1 MRRTGLRILQWVVTV
16 VVTVF
21 IFQRLGVGIEGLRGL
36 DPAVLRP
43 DPLPFVGASLVLGL
57 GYLGSALLWGRMV
70 EELGGPS
77 LGAFTSLRI
86 YMVSNLGRYVP
97 GKLWQIAGVAI
108 LARRVGVS
116 PAISAG
122 AAILGQGV
130 ALAGASV
137 VGALA
142 FAGAQGRV
150 RWVGLALLAGVL
162 LFLVVT
168 GVPALFRRIVALAYR
183 LVREAPPPGLDSRRT
198 FGIRWLGLYAVN
210 WAVYALAFWGLARS
224 LRLDIHPL
232 EAAPAFAAAYVLG
245 YAALFA
251 PAGVGIREGFLVAFL
266 QPVVGTGALVLALV
280 ARVWT
285 TLVEVVPAAALA
297 LAGPS
302 VALPAGSGEGDR

>member
-1 MRRTGLRILQWVVTV
+1 MRRAGIRLLQLVATV
-16 VVTVF
+16 VLTLF
-21 IFQRLGVGIEGLRGL
+21 IFQRLDVGWEALKAL
-36 DPAVLRP
+36 HPSAWRP
-43 DPLPFVGASLVLGL
+43 DPIPFLGASLVLGL
-57 GYLGSALLWGRMV
+57 GYLVSALLWGRMV
-70 EELGGPS
+70 RELGGPS
-77 LGAFTSLRI
+77 LGVFTSVRI

-108 LARRVGVS
+108 MARREGVS

-150 RWVGLALLAGVL
+150 RWLGLALLAGVI

-183 LVREAPPPGLDSRRT
+183 LVREVPPPGLDRRRT
-198 FGIRWLGLYAVN
+198 FGIRWLGLYALN
-210 WAVYALAFWGLARS
+210 WGVYAMAFWGLARS
-224 LRLDIHPL
+224 LRLEIDPL

-280 ARVWT
+280 ARLWT
-285 TLVEVVPAAALA
+285 TVVEVVPAAALA

-302 VALPAGSGEGDR
+302 VALPEGTGKGDA

>member
-1 MRRTGLRILQWVVTV
+1 MATGVVTL
-16 VVTVF
+16 F
-21 IFQRLGVGIEGLRGL
+21 IFQRLGVGLEGLRGL
-36 DPAVLRP
+36 DPAVWRP
-43 DPLPFVGASLVLGL
+43 DPIPFLGASLVLGL

-77 LGAFTSLRI
+77 LGAFTSVRI

-122 AAILGQGV
+122 AAVLGQGV

-137 VGALA
+137 VGSLA
-142 FAGAQGRV
+142 FAGAEGRV
-150 RWVGLALLAGVL
+150 RWLGMALLLGVV
-162 LFLVVT
+162 LFLVLT
-168 GVPALFRRIVALAYR
+168 GVPAFFRRVVRLAYR
-183 LVREAPPPGLDSRRT
+183 LVREVPPEGLDARRT
-198 FGIRWLGLYAVN
+198 FGIRWLGLYAAN

-224 LRLDIHPL
+224 LRMDIHPL

-245 YAALFA
+245 YVALFA

-280 ARVWT
+280 ARLWT
-285 TLVEVVPAAALA
+285 TLVEVAPAAALA
-297 LAGPS
+297 LAGPGATVS
-302 VALPAGSGEGDR
+302 GPTGEGDG

>member
-1 MRRTGLRILQWVVTV
+1 MRRTGLRLLQLVVTGI
-16 VVTVF
+16 VTLF
-21 IFQRLGVGIEGLRGL
+21 IFQRLGVGMEGLRAF
-36 DPAVLRP
+36 DPAIWRP
-43 DPLPFVGASLVLGL
+43 DPVPFLVASLVLVL

-70 EELGGPS
+70 LELGGPS
-77 LGAFTSLRI
+77 LGALTSVRI

-97 GKLWQIAGVAI
+97 GKLWQIAGVAL
-108 LARRVGVS
+108 LARKAGVS

-150 RWVGLALLAGVL
+150 RWLGMALLAGVL
-162 LFLVVT
+162 LFLVMT
-168 GVPALFRRIVALAYR
+168 GVPALFRRLVALAYR
-183 LVREAPPPGLDSRRT
+183 VVREVPPEGLESRRT
-198 FGIRWLGLYAVN
+198 FGIRWLGLYALN
-210 WAVYALAFWGLARS
+210 WSVYALAFWGLARS
-224 LRLDIHPL
+224 LRMEIQPL

-266 QPVVGTGALVLALV
+266 QPVVGTSALVLAVV
-280 ARVWT
+280 ARLWT
-285 TLVEVVPAAALA
+285 TVVEVVPAAALA
-297 LAGPS
+297 MTGPPMSLPDAAGKT
-302 VALPAGSGEGDR
+302 ER